1 MKWALVL
8 SGGGARGLAH
18 IGVLK
23 ALERRGVP
31 RPSFIAGTS
40 MGAILGAMYANG
52 WDAAGLESYAL
63 RFNLGNYM
71 DNPAFKLPDYMLARF
86 VQAGSALGS
95 LIRGRSLDSGA
106 RALAE
111 FERLFGETAIEDLP
125 VPFACV
131 STDLTSGRAVVH
143 DTGSVAAALRAS
155 MSFPGVFEPLR
166 HGAALLVDG
175 GIVDNLPCDIA
186 ARRGFRRILASDVSP
201 FQHVDPSQLSNSM
214 SILYRCFDI
223 ASENAQKALTGVA
236 EVTITSYDG
245 RSPFQFENIPSVIQL
260 GERSADAA
268 RLELDRFYAKGSTRW
283 FYGIKKMLTRNG
295 SSPKRA

>member
-1 MKWALVL
+1 MRWALVL

-52 WDAAGLESYAL
+52 WDAAGLESYA
-63 RFNLGNYM
+63 RGFNLGDFL
-71 DNPAFKLPDYMLARF
+71 DNPAFKLPDYKLSRF

-111 FERLFGETAIEDLP
+111 FDRLFGETMIEDLA

-131 STDLTSGRAVVH
+131 STDLVSGRAVVH
-143 DTGSVAAALRAS
+143 DTGSVASALRAS

-166 HGAALLVDG
+166 RGESLLVDG

-186 ARRGFRRILASDVSP
+186 ATRGFRRILASDVSP
-201 FQHVDPSQLSNSM
+201 FQNVDPSQLSNSM
-214 SILYRCFDI
+214 AILYRCFDV
-223 ASENAQKALTGVA
+223 ASESAQRTLNGRA
-236 EVTITSYDG
+236 ELTITSYDG

-260 GERSADAA
+260 GENSAAAA
-268 RLELDRFYAKGSTRW
+268 RLELDRFFARTSTRW
-283 FYGIKKMLTRNG
+283 FYGIRKMLARN
-295 SSPKRA
+295 KTN

>member
-63 RFNLGNYM
+63 RFELGDYL
-71 DNPAFKLPDYMLARF
+71 DNPAFKLPDKRISRF

-95 LIRGRSLDSGA
+95 LIRGHSLDSGA
-106 RALAE
+106 KALAE
-111 FERLFGETAIEDLP
+111 FERLFGDTVIEDLP

-131 STDLTSGRAVVH
+131 AADLATGRAVQQ
-143 DTGSVAAALRAS
+143 DKGSVAEALRAS
-155 MSFPGVFEPLR
+155 MSFPGVFEPVKR
-166 HGAALLVDG
+166 GSALLVDG
-175 GIVDNLPCDIA
+175 GILDNLPCDVA
-186 ARRGFRRILASDVSP
+186 VQRGFTRILASDVSP
-201 FQHVDPSQLSNSM
+201 FQRAEPSHLSNSM
-214 SILYRCFDI
+214 AVLYRCFDV
-223 ASENAQKALTGVA
+223 AAESAQKAHAGRADL
-236 EVTITSYDG
+236 TITSYDG
-245 RSPFQFENIPSVIQL
+245 RSPFQFENIPSLIQL
-260 GERSADAA
+260 GERSAEAVGA
-268 RLELDRFYAKGSTRW
+268 GLDRFFASSRARL
-283 FYGIKKMLTRNG
+283 FHGIKTMFARVTTDPR
-295 SSPKRA
+295 